1 MNDAILELRMHGGD
15 LVATEG
21 KYHRSC
27 DTHFYN
33 RYKTFQR
40 ARTTKQQKE
49 EELLNERAYLELV
62 DWMKAEAA
70 NGAKTFPMAE
80 LSKLYD
86 ERREQFNITSQ
97 SHSTRLKEKLLKTF
111 GSDLQEQGAEFGPKT
126 LVFTDGL
133 NSLLQDAKNARQ
145 FQMDMQTIQ
154 KTAKIIRDDLFQHD
168 GFKFDGNFNKSCQ
181 QEAVP
186 SSLKALVSMIIHGTS
201 IKEEYDSQAALTIS
215 QLLLFNSKKKENC
228 SPKNVF
234 TRRS

>member
-1 MNDAILELRMHGGD
+1 MHGGD

-33 RYKTFQR
+33 QYKTFKR

-49 EELLNERAYLELV
+49 EELLNERAYLELM

-86 ERREQFNITSQ
+86 KRREQFNLTSQ

-145 FQMDMQTIQ
+145 FRMDMQTIQ

-168 GFKFDGNFNKSCQ
+168 GFKFDGNFNKSC
-181 QEAVP
+181 
-186 SSLKALVSMIIHGTS
+186 
-201 IKEEYDSQAALTIS
+201 
-215 QLLLFNSKKKENC
+215 
-228 SPKNVF
+228 
-234 TRRS
+234 

>member
-1 MNDAILELRMHGGD
+1 
-15 LVATEG
+15 
-21 KYHRSC
+21 
-27 DTHFYN
+27 
-33 RYKTFQR
+33 
-40 ARTTKQQKE
+40 
-49 EELLNERAYLELV
+49 
-62 DWMKAEAA
+62 MKAEAA

-145 FQMDMQTIQ
+145 FRMDMQTIQ

-168 GFKFDGNFNKSCQ
+168 GFKFDGNFNKSC
-181 QEAVP
+181 
-186 SSLKALVSMIIHGTS
+186 
-201 IKEEYDSQAALTIS
+201 
-215 QLLLFNSKKKENC
+215 
-228 SPKNVF
+228 
-234 TRRS
+234 